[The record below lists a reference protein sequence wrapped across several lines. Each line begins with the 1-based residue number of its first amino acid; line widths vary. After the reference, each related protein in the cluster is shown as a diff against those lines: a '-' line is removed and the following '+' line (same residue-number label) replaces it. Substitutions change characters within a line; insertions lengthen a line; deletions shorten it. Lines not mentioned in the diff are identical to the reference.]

1 MRYVL
6 STNGSF
12 SPFFTSKKQESD
24 RNLTVFFFFFY
35 KTPSNGCLY
44 IYNSISEAHII
55 GRQLLCIQKNK
66 IVDKVHKKKNCIFF
80 FFMKKFTN
88 LLQLH
93 HRTINSDHHSP
104 SHRHITVILRSEAA
118 YSQTLSV
125 SYQSHLEHYRCHI
138 GLLV

>member
-24 RNLTVFFFFFY
+24 RNLTVFFFFFFY

-66 IVDKVHKKKNCIFF
+66 IVDKVHKKKIAIFF
-80 FFMKKFTN
+80 FFKKKLRIYFNCTIA
-88 LLQLH
+88 LSTRIITH
-93 HRTINSDHHSP
+93 HL
-104 SHRHITVILRSEAA
+104 TV
-118 YSQTLSV
+118 TSV
-125 SYQSHLEHYRCHI
+125 SSRTLPVSYRPPSSTYSSSSSFSSSSS
-138 GLLV
+138 LS